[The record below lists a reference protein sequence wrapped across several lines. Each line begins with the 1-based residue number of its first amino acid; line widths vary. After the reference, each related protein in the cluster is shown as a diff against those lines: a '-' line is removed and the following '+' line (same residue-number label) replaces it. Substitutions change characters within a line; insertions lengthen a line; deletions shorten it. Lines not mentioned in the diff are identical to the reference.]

1 MFWFGVNPRKVISR
15 GSVTPRT
22 SQEINGR
29 LKVFFLITQESLIC
43 ALIHLLSSDS
53 KNENNTV
60 WQLILNLLN
69 LILGV
74 TIRRR

>member
-29 LKVFFLITQESLIC
+29 LKVFFFNYPRE
-43 ALIHLLSSDS
+43 
-53 KNENNTV
+53 
-60 WQLILNLLN
+60 LNLCPYPPV
-69 LILGV
+69 I
-74 TIRRR
+74 I

>member
-15 GSVTPRT
+15 GSETPKT
-22 SQEINGR
+22 SLEINGR
-29 LKVFFLITQESLIC
+29 LKVFLITYERLIC

-60 WQLILNLLN
+60 
-69 LILGV
+69 
-74 TIRRR
+74 